1 MQNFFFYFQD
11 PSNHHKIDLWTD
23 LDFLLGQMFLPGAK
37 NLNANRPYEVWKFHF
52 YPTKSAPVSRNH
64 DFVLIM
70 LTKIFVKA
78 LAVYGAHKKWMD
90 EILLAFGQILTSFIQ
105 NKNLICLNSTAHFQR
120 LSLFLSELR
129 WDVRGQKFFAQN
141 QYGPNCIGS
150 TIVNESLRIKRLQ
163 ALFSAVKG
171 G

>member
-1 MQNFFFYFQD
+1 MRLIWTSLAFSFSSRTVFKCKTFFYFQD
-11 PSNHHKIDLWTD
+11 PSSHHKIPQVDLWTD

-37 NLNANRPYEVWKFHF
+37 NFNANRPYEVWKFHF

-105 NKNLICLNSTAHFQR
+105 NKNLICLNSTA
-120 LSLFLSELR
+120 LFVSIRVTLR
-129 WDVRGQKFFAQN
+129 RPRPNVFLPKTSMAQ
-141 QYGPNCIGS
+141 
-150 TIVNESLRIKRLQ
+150 IV
-163 ALFSAVKG
+163 
-171 G
+171 